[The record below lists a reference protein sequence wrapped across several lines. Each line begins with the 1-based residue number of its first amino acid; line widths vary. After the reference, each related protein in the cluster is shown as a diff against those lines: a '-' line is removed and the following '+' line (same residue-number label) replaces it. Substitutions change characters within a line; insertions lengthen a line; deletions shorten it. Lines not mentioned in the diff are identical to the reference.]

1 MVFLAELGDR
11 SQVVLPGVAVAA
23 FLVHGVA
30 VNDRPLPGRDSPGAA
45 AGLRV
50 RRRSHPDH
58 ARTPIRDHDWAGV
71 WIGGTVGMVLA
82 DGLAVGV
89 GTLLN
94 QPLPEHLLHVLASL
108 LFLMFGLW
116 MLFDSALG
124 WRSIAIAVIASVA
137 LAVATMAAAQTLR
150 RRRAEATIAGRSP
163 DIV

>member
-1 MVFLAELGDR
+1 
-11 SQVVLPGVAVAA
+11 
-23 FLVHGVA
+23 
-30 VNDRPLPGRDSPGAA
+30 
-45 AGLRV
+45 
-50 RRRSHPDH
+50 
-58 ARTPIRDHDWAGV
+58 
-71 WIGGTVGMVLA
+71 MVLA

-116 MLFDSALG
+116 MLFDSSLG

>member
-1 MVFLAELGDR
+1 MVF
-11 SQVVLPGVAVAA
+11 
-23 FLVHGVA
+23 
-30 VNDRPLPGRDSPGAA
+30 
-45 AGLRV
+45 
-50 RRRSHPDH
+50 
-58 ARTPIRDHDWAGV
+58 
-71 WIGGTVGMVLA
+71 A

-89 GTLLN
+89 GTPLN
-94 QPLPEHLLHVLASL
+94 QRLPEQLLHVLASL

-124 WRSIAIAVIASVA
+124 WRSVAIAVIASVA